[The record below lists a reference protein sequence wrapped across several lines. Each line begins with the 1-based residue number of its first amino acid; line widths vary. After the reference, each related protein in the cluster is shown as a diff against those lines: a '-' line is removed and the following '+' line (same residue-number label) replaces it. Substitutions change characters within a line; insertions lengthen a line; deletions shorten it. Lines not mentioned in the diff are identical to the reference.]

1 MNIELSWLGLNW
13 KYEQA
18 FEQAI
23 AKIQGWLDAFVAS
36 LPNLIVAL
44 IVLLITWTI
53 AAVISAGLR
62 RGLRTVGA
70 IEGRGTQI
78 GDLIASFTRIAIT
91 LAGWIVALSI
101 LNLRGPVSSILAGLG
116 IIGFGLS
123 IAFREIAA
131 NFMSGVML
139 AFRSPFRI
147 GDLVDID
154 GHVGYVREIT
164 LQATLVRNFSG
175 QNVYLRNNEVYNTAI
190 INYTQ
195 HGLRRVEV
203 PLQVS
208 YGTDLEEV
216 KQIAVDALE
225 DIEGRDDAQGIQ
237 AYYRSFDAS
246 GVGLELHF
254 WIPSHYDIFQAR
266 SDALIKL
273 HAALERAG
281 HSIPYPVRSVR
292 IDDQTGDARTADT
305 APSQQRPTPH
315 TSPTSSDVDQH
326 DTYEDHGGT
335 DTPAAQVK
343 LDVPDDTDED
353 ERQRLH
359 DQLQHAGWSRAKD
372 DDDAR
377 RSLWQTPLHSATKVR
392 QVLQLSAEN
401 ARVEGVRA
409 VIKLGDKVVRLSSSH
424 IQEDEG
430 GDERDTSDQ
439 NEQDG
444 DAEAAH

>member
-18 FEQAI
+18 FEQAVM
-23 AKIQGWLDAFVAS
+23 KIQGWLDAFVAS

-53 AAVISAGLR
+53 AAIVSAGLR

-78 GDLIASFTRIAIT
+78 GDLIASFARIAIT
-91 LAGWIVALSI
+91 IAGWIVALSI

-147 GDLVDID
+147 GDLVEID
-154 GHVGYVREIT
+154 DHIGYVREIT
-164 LQATLVRNFSG
+164 LQATLLRNFSG

-208 YGTDLEEV
+208 YGDDLEGV
-216 KQIAVDALE
+216 RQIAIDALE
-225 DIEGRDDAQGIQ
+225 EIEGRDDTQGTQ
-237 AYYRSFDAS
+237 AYYRSFDESA
-246 GVGLELHF
+246 VGLELRF
-254 WIPSHYDIFQAR
+254 WIPSHYDIFQAK

-273 HAALERAG
+273 HAALEEAG
-281 HSIPYPVRSVR
+281 HPIPYPVRSVR
-292 IDDQTGDARTADT
+292 IDNKTDDARAADT
-305 APSQQRPTPH
+305 ASSRQHLAPR
-315 TSPTSSDVDQH
+315 TSPTSDNVDQQDQH
-326 DTYEDHGGT
+326 EDHD
-335 DTPAAQVK
+335 DTEQPAVQVK
-343 LDVPDDTDED
+343 LDVPDDTDDED
-353 ERQRLH
+353 RLRLH

-377 RSLWQTPLHSATKVR
+377 RSFWTAPLHSATKVR
-392 QVLQLSAEN
+392 QVLQRSARN
-401 ARVEGVRA
+401 AQVEGVRA
-409 VIKLGDKVVRLSSSH
+409 VIRLGDKVTRLGSSH
-424 IQEDEG
+424 TQDDDSEKKDASEQE
-430 GDERDTSDQ
+430 
-439 NEQDG
+439 G
-444 DAEAAH
+444 DAESAR